1 MRKSYQNMS
10 APDIQP
16 TFEAL
21 LDYLRLLHGFDF
33 TGYKR
38 SFLIRRVQTRMQQI
52 DITSYSDY
60 VSYLQAHPEEFI
72 PLFNTILI
80 NFTGFFRDAS
90 DWEYVASEI
99 IPRIIAGKSE
109 SEPIRVWS
117 AGCASGEE
125 AYTIAIL
132 LLEALGVEQFQ
143 KRVRIFASDVD
154 TDALAQAR
162 KGRYRHD
169 PVMGLPPHLLEQY
182 FEQDDYYYVFRQDLR
197 PCFVFSCRNLIQ
209 NAPMNKIDLLL
220 CRNVLIYL
228 NMEEQ
233 IKVLARFHFGLLDS
247 GFLFLGKPESADI
260 NTKLFTLVNPKH
272 RVFAKVLGAHRD
284 HLLLPK
290 AFLSGRRNF
299 P

>member
-1 MRKSYQNMS
+1 MS

-109 SEPIRVWS
+109 SEPIRVVDKS
-117 AGCASGEE
+117 RTSLAHKDRFQSGVQWT
-125 AYTIAIL
+125 YSGSRFI
-132 LLEALGVEQFQ
+132 LGVSAAAAIV
-143 KRVRIFASDVD
+143 RVQV
-154 TDALAQAR
+154 
-162 KGRYRHD
+162 
-169 PVMGLPPHLLEQY
+169 V
-182 FEQDDYYYVFRQDLR
+182 
-197 PCFVFSCRNLIQ
+197 
-209 NAPMNKIDLLL
+209 
-220 CRNVLIYL
+220 
-228 NMEEQ
+228 
-233 IKVLARFHFGLLDS
+233 
-247 GFLFLGKPESADI
+247 
-260 NTKLFTLVNPKH
+260 
-272 RVFAKVLGAHRD
+272 
-284 HLLLPK
+284 
-290 AFLSGRRNF
+290 
-299 P
+299 